1 METIERPAGA
11 KKTRIVVVGTPGFAE
26 KRTLP
31 PNNSDANLELVL
43 ASFQWLAEWDALVSF
58 PPKGARALPLA
69 LSQQD
74 QSALIFITT
83 VLLPGLMVFVGG
95 VIWWR
100 RRVFV

>member
-1 METIERPAGA
+1 
-11 KKTRIVVVGTPGFAE
+11 
-26 KRTLP
+26 LP
-31 PNNSDANLELVL
+31 PNNSDANLELAL
-43 ASFQWLAEWDALVSF
+43 ASFQWLAERDSLVSF